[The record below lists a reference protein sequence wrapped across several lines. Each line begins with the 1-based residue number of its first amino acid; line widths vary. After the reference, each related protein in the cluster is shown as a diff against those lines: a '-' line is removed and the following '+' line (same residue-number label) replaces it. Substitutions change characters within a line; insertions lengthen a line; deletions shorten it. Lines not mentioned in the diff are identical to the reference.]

1 MSKLIESER
10 PLLILP
16 ELAAKIGLNEAIVL
30 QQIYYWTRKNKHV
43 IEGESWVYNT
53 YENWQEQFP
62 FWSVATITRTLKS
75 LEKQGLIQTG
85 NFNTMPF
92 DKTKWYAVCLAAIG
106 QFAGTS
112 GAECTDDAGR
122 MDGTIPEKNEQKVTT
137 TDFIFSERIQFEQSL
152 GKEKVEEACRIA
164 AAKGITAWAYIRKI
178 LQNWEA
184 DRHRVKKTGRTE
196 RLPDWFGQ
204 PDEGEEQ
211 DEAFLQEREALQ
223 KKLADRQKE
232 GSAAR

>member
-16 ELAAKIGLNEAIVL
+16 ELAAQIGLNEAIVL

-43 IEGESWVYNT
+43 IEGKSWVYNT

-92 DKTKWYAVCLAAIG
+92 DKTKWYTVCLDAIG

-122 MDGTIPEKNEQKVTT
+122 MAGTIPEKNEQKVTT
-137 TDFIFSERIQFEQSL
+137 TDIIFSERTQLEQSL
-152 GKEKVEEACRIA
+152 GKEKVEEAHRIA

-178 LQNWEA
+178 LLNWEA
-184 DRHRVKKTGRTE
+184 DRLRVKKPGRKE

-204 PDEGEEQ
+204 PDQNEEQ

-223 KKLADRQKE
+223 KKLADRLKNE
-232 GSAAR
+232 SSAG